1 VARSQANAGFFF
13 WLAQEA
19 DFDTGASVRAA
30 RLAAARFE
38 AEVNV

>member
-1 VARSQANAGFFF
+1 LQANAGFFF

-30 RLAAARFE
+30 RLAAAGFE
-38 AEVNV
+38 AGANL